1 MECFS
6 FFEFIVNAPDY
17 GRENR
22 SETQKSHF
30 FEIFVFFHPFGRKH
44 TADRLFKFVI
54 FVIFCVP
61 SLEILKNP

>member
-1 MECFS
+1 M
-6 FFEFIVNAPDY
+6 NAPDY

-22 SETQKSHF
+22 SETQKS
-30 FEIFVFFHPFGRKH
+30 IFLKIVFFFHPFERKH

-54 FVIFCVP
+54 FVIFGVP